1 LNQILQK
8 PIVPKKLIKKKIK
21 NPNKPKLVKK
31 FDKISHSMINL
42 EKIGKPLKISIPT
55 QIKK

>member
-1 LNQILQK
+1 
-8 PIVPKKLIKKKIK
+8 VPKKLIKKKIK